1 MHKKIQKKFFV
12 FPINVSIPK
21 MHKRIE
27 KMFFIFEINASEL
40 FALNCLY

>member
-1 MHKKIQKKFFV
+1 MHKKSKKKFFV

-40 FALNCLY
+40 LALNCLY